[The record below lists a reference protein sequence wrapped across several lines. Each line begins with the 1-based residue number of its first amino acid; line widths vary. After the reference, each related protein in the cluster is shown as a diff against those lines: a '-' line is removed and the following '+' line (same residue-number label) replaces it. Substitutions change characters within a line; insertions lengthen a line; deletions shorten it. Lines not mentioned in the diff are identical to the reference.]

1 MMGSELC
8 VLIVED
14 DLRAARSLERLCS
27 PAWRVTIATTVEE
40 ARRIVDEEPRILA
53 AVIDVSLGVEDGF
66 SLLENLR
73 ESGWTTPALV
83 ITGADEHDYPER
95 ALRLQASYLRK
106 PFEYAT
112 LEAFLKRAEKKAKSV
127 EPSVN
132 RLEGEVV
139 EISRRHG
146 LSPRQAEVLR
156 GAVFDQSEKE
166 IAERIGI
173 RVSTLRT
180 HVRGILA
187 KTGVASLADIAR
199 IVRAA
204 SRA

>member
-1 MMGSELC
+1 MGSELC

-14 DLRAARSLERLCS
+14 DLRLARSLERLFS

-40 ARRIVDEEPRILA
+40 ARRIVDDEPRILA
-53 AVIDVSLGVEDGF
+53 AVIDVSLGDGDGF
-66 SLLENLR
+66 SLLETLR
-73 ESGWTTPALV
+73 ESGWTIPALM
-83 ITGADEHDYPER
+83 ITGSDEHDYPER
-95 ALRLQASYLRK
+95 ALRLQASYVRK
-106 PFEYAT
+106 PFEYST
-112 LEAFLKRAEKKAKSV
+112 LEAFLKRAERIATSA
-127 EPSVN
+127 EPAAD
-132 RLEGEVV
+132 RLEGEVA

-173 RVSTLRT
+173 RISTLRT

-199 IVRAA
+199 RVRAA